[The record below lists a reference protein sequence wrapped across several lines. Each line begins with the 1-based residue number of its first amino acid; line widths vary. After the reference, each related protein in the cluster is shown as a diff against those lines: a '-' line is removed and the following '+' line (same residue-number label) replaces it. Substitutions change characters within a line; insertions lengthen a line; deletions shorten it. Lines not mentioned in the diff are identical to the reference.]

1 MAINSLCQL
10 RCHPGER
17 QSKRHL
23 DGETISRS
31 IEVEKCEPVDGL
43 ARPQGRE
50 DYTQA
55 DDPEGQTVEWSE
67 FDRGLLLAIV
77 PHWGHPGP
85 PENTSLTER
94 SIVLQPS
101 PVWNLLIAARI
112 KKANRYPDWPFSS
125 FENVATLLRYGS
137 RRVPACLLSF
147 RRRRIPWLAFNP
159 ALILHDENE
168 YDSYEY
174 SDATKHAH
182 LGEMV
187 FGRSNSR

>member
-10 RCHPGER
+10 RRHPGKR

-31 IEVEKCEPVDGL
+31 IEVEKCEPVDSL

-55 DDPEGQTVEWSE
+55 DDPEGQTVEWSK

-112 KKANRYPDWPFSS
+112 KKANRYPDWPLFQ
-125 FENVATLLRYGS
+125 FRKCCYVIALWEPEGANV
-137 RRVPACLLSF
+137 
-147 RRRRIPWLAFNP
+147 LAFFSAP
-159 ALILHDENE
+159 AHYVAGLQPCSH
-168 YDSYEY
+168 
-174 SDATKHAH
+174 TPRRKR
-182 LGEMV
+182 V
-187 FGRSNSR
+187 